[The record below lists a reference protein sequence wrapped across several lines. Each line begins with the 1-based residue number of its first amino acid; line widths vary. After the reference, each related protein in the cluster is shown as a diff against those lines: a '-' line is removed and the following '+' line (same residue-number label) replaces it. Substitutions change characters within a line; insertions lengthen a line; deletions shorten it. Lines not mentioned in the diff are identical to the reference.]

1 MNLWNGIEIIPQI
14 LLFYYMEKNKYTVKV
29 WTAVNADGYIGLY
42 NEEPTRNEQTR
53 KWECKFPY
61 CNQIVYNQFSSL
73 VRKAGMT
80 WQHEPEY
87 FELTFEK

>member
-1 MNLWNGIEIIPQI
+1 MNLWDGIEIIPQI
-14 LLFYYMEKNKYTVKV
+14 LLFYYMEKQKYTVKV
-29 WTAVNADGYIGLY
+29 WAAVNADGYIGFC
-42 NEEPTRNEQTR
+42 NEETTRNEQTR

>member
-1 MNLWNGIEIIPQI
+1 
-14 LLFYYMEKNKYTVKV
+14 MEKNKYTVKV
-29 WTAVNADGYIGLY
+29 WAAVNADGYIGLY

-87 FELTFEK
+87 FELTFEKIRQSNL

>member
-29 WTAVNADGYIGLY
+29 WAAVNADGYIGLY

-73 VRKAGMT
+73 VRQAGMT